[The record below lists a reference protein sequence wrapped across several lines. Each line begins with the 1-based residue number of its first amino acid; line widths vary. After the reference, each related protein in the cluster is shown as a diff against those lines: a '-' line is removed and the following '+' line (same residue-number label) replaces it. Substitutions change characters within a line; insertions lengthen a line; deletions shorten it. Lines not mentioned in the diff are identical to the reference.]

1 MRREVYGVGGFIP
14 THPSGNKVEVFDD
27 VAGTYTAFNAA
38 GTVTTSRSLTPAE
51 TLSLNPINA
60 QVPALVQQAMVGLQ
74 NIIDAAPSTVTN
86 VSQAQTAIT
95 RLENAVQLEA
105 QVLRRLI
112 RLQLQIFDATN

>member
-38 GTVTTSRSLTPAE
+38 GTVTSTRPLTAPE
-51 TLSLNPINA
+51 LLELNPVNA

-74 NIIDAAPSTVTN
+74 NIIDTPQAN
-86 VSQAQTAIT
+86 VANITQAQTAIRQLQT
-95 RLENAVQLEA
+95 AVQLEA